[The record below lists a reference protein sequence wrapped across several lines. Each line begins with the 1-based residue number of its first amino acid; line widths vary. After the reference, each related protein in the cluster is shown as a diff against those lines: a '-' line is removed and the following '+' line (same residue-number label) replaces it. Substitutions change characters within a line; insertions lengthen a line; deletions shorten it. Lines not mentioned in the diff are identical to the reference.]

1 MPLTDDEEIA
11 QYEKPRALYPRG
23 PSRINTHP
31 AVQAASGPQA
41 GPTVKAAASRDNR
54 TQYQKDFQDAINRS
68 KAWKARMRAS
78 MTQGE
83 VDSRRGQGGGY
94 ALPGGQAVKMGPD
107 IAGGDAYTAYDS
119 QQRKTGMS
127 PEQLGRD
134 AFVAQAIHEGEA
146 NRGVPDAALTMIPGQ
161 GYIVDPRRQGVN
173 SVPTSA
179 VSAPPPLS
187 AELAPPVGLTPT
199 GQRPVSPN
207 YAGMGSVPSTF
218 GGDQRNAIANMA
230 LPSQPAA
237 STSLPQAPWEVRPD
251 LIPRSWEEEN
261 KALGKS
267 TWGWLQK
274 QKRRL
279 DAWNRRVNKRS
290 LGYYQEQ
297 RTK

>member
-1 MPLTDDEEIA
+1 MANKARTPRTHEEIA
-11 QYEKPRALYPRG
+11 RAKAANEAYMKTKGVSPG
-23 PSRINTHP
+23 PTAP
-31 AVQAASGPQA
+31 AVNQGAGYSMSAAEVARRRAGGPVMR
-41 GPTVKAAASRDNR
+41 GI
-54 TQYQKDFQDAINRS
+54 TQF
-68 KAWKARMRAS
+68 
-78 MTQGE
+78 
-83 VDSRRGQGGGY
+83 
-94 ALPGGQAVKMGPD
+94 GPD
-107 IAGGDAYTAYDS
+107 RTESNVYTAYDS

-230 LPSQPAA
+230 LPSQPVV
-237 STSLPQAPWEVRPD
+237 STPLPQAPWEVRPD